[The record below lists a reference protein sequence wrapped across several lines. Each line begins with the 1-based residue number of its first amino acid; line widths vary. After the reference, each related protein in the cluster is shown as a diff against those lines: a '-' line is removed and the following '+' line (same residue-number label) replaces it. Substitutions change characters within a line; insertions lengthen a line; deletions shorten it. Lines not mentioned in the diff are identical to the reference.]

1 MGGFVQW
8 CAAVVACAFLFGCFS
23 DFGFRFASGDAY
35 VPFWS
40 SWETFYASCVVAC
53 SCRAHSSGRRRV
65 WVFMKHEFAFE
76 VVYFFFEVDV
86 FFCELFDFLAVLAGL
101 EGWGDHSL
109 HTMR

>member
-1 MGGFVQW
+1 
-8 CAAVVACAFLFGCFS
+8 
-23 DFGFRFASGDAY
+23 
-35 VPFWS
+35 
-40 SWETFYASCVVAC
+40 
-53 SCRAHSSGRRRV
+53 
-65 WVFMKHEFAFE
+65 MKHEFAFE

>member
-1 MGGFVQW
+1 M
-8 CAAVVACAFLFGCFS
+8 AFGS
-23 DFGFRFASGDAY
+23 AWEAFRIF
-35 VPFWS
+35 
-40 SWETFYASCVVAC
+40 CVVAC
-53 SCRAHSSGRRRV
+53 SGGVHSSGRRRV